1 LTWPVAAVADRRH
14 ELPEQVFLL
23 VGLGVTNAAVARA
36 LVSRGRQVVL
46 VDDAAPDSA
55 HALAAELGVTLH
67 VAPDPAELEALIA
80 SVDAVVPAPGLPGSH
95 PVFGGAA
102 DAEVPVLSEFDLAA
116 AWDDRPLVAVTG
128 TNGKTT
134 VTTLVQ
140 TMLEA
145 SGVSCAAVGNLEVP
159 LVAAIDDPEPAC
171 FAVEASSFRLGHSR
185 WFRPAVAVWLNFAP
199 DHLDVHRDLDEYRAA
214 KARIYADQ
222 TEGDIAIVNADDP
235 VVLAAAPSGHG
246 SPQVVAFAGDAP
258 GADGFTECDGV
269 LVAPDG
275 LAILDVTDLPR
286 SLPHDRTN
294 ALAAAAAAL
303 AAGATPEGVRVALRS
318 TVALPHRVQLIGER
332 DGVRWI
338 DDSKATAPH
347 ATLAALQGFE
357 SVVLVAGGRNKG
369 LDLAA
374 LAEAGPRVRAVV
386 GIGEAAD
393 EVVAAFP
400 DRPSSTADTM
410 SDAVL
415 AARSLAEPG
424 DVVLL
429 SPGCASFDWYSSY
442 AERGDDFTAQVRD
455 LVLQDAS

>member
-1 LTWPVAAVADRRH
+1 LTWPIAAVADRRH

-67 VAPDPAELEALIA
+67 VAPDRAELAALIA

-140 TMLEA
+140 TMLDA

-199 DHLDVHRDLDEYRAA
+199 DHLDAHRQL
-214 KARIYADQ
+214 ARFAEAGGRLGDAETHFNAILRYAP
-222 TEGDIAIVNADDP
+222 DD
-235 VVLAAAPSGHG
+235 LAAHRKLGLIAARAERLVPAATHFRAVLRLAPEDADAHANLGN
-246 SPQVVAFAGDAP
+246 VLLLAGDARAAIASYETSLRLRP
-258 GADGFTECDGV
+258 ADARTREN
-269 LVAPDG
+269 LQIA
-275 LAILDVTDLPR
+275 R
-286 SLPHDRTN
+286 ESLR
-294 ALAAAAAAL
+294 
-303 AAGATPEGVRVALRS
+303 
-318 TVALPHRVQLIGER
+318 
-332 DGVRWI
+332 
-338 DDSKATAPH
+338 
-347 ATLAALQGFE
+347 
-357 SVVLVAGGRNKG
+357 
-369 LDLAA
+369 
-374 LAEAGPRVRAVV
+374 
-386 GIGEAAD
+386 
-393 EVVAAFP
+393 
-400 DRPSSTADTM
+400 
-410 SDAVL
+410 
-415 AARSLAEPG
+415 
-424 DVVLL
+424 
-429 SPGCASFDWYSSY
+429 
-442 AERGDDFTAQVRD
+442 
-455 LVLQDAS
+455 